1 MPDKMDG
8 ICDRPSA
15 ADAAL
20 PDTRQLH
27 LTALLARW
35 SGWWQLG
42 PEEGCSS
49 EQGNELPLVQ
59 EG

>member
-1 MPDKMDG
+1 MDG
-8 ICDRPSA
+8 IRDPPGA

-27 LTALLARW
+27 LTALLSRG

-42 PEEGCSS
+42 TEEGCDG

-59 EG
+59 KG